1 MNVWNVKMNV
11 SKNESWQWC
20 TFERKSTLFRWKL
33 SIFICHDLLFFY
45 FDVFIRL
52 TYLLT
57 YCTLNDIISLA
68 WKCNSA
74 VTLQPLFITITIDN
88 DKSAVRLIYNNFT
101 RVWSCII
108 VLLIRI
114 HLRACNEKLFM
125 KLWIHKVVVSN
136 V

>member
-1 MNVWNVKMNV
+1 MFEMWKWTFLKMNLDNDV
-11 SKNESWQWC
+11 PSNENRRCFDENCRFLFATISYFSTS
-20 TFERKSTLFRWKL
+20 TFSY
-33 SIFICHDLLFFY
+33 D
-45 FDVFIRL
+45 
-52 TYLLT
+52 LLT
-57 YCTLNDIISLA
+57 YCTLNNIISLA

-101 RVWSCII
+101 RTWSCII
-108 VLLIRI
+108 VLLTRI